1 MKKKP
6 TMYARSSYTLQF
18 GDGSRGMCAISE
30 INMDDGQLRDCL
42 NLWYR
47 GKELRSRPGIRYTG
61 SILPNAQL
69 NDMPVA
75 VSEFCLLSEVM
86 RKDTGEMEEQ
96 DFGYYILYLD
106 EYGKYFSVQAYCSRG
121 THAGQMLGSLGASS
135 VVTHKDGAFAI
146 GNRRGL
152 SFSYTG
158 SDGIERT
165 KTCDDVTVFYGT
177 RVQTLCESS
186 APVNPGAVS
195 FSDVKAYVPLVYK
208 GKAPNGDNAQ
218 LTEEYNMLSRR
229 WKEQFTTASE
239 NDYIYR
245 MSRGNLN
252 CYAKHTVT
260 YSYDDDGVKEVVF
273 TIEPSLHETSYKDSD
288 TVTLSGGPWETEHQ
302 VFIRVH
308 YKSGAFVVYERVES
322 SGTDAYQAFFLTR
335 TNDIPNNL
343 LIETEGSEPVSDT
356 YCLISDCVACSWFGG
371 NTHSLN
377 GGGHLFVAG
386 TREHPDLVYYSS
398 PSYPSSYFPENYNI
412 AVGDPGDPIVAM
424 ARQYNALIVF
434 KRNSTYAI
442 TYDGYDEELD
452 LSGKS
457 TQSPP
462 KYTCTC
468 INDQIGCWSKGSV
481 RLIDNYLVWLG
492 TGNKIYM
499 LRSFSQYSTR
509 SIREISLNIESV
521 MDGIP
526 APIPDVME
534 DSTEP
539 RIMTASFDWNGYYI
553 LVSGDRAW
561 AWNYRATPYT
571 DSSNTEKVQRALS
584 WYRFT
589 LPETFL
595 LGACEQGGTPV
606 LFTGDKAY
614 TLDDAAHTD
623 LVYEDG
629 QTVETAYIK
638 RYASIRYDLEAPYT
652 LKAMGA
658 INLSLSGDSTAECT
672 ITGQFDDDDAE
683 IAHIFPEGQD
693 GTLDKVYRLYSHRKT
708 LRRVGITVE
717 SESPGILGF
726 PVSPTAAIT
735 LLGDIH

>member
-18 GDGSRGMCAISE
+18 GDGSRGMCATSE
-30 INMDDGQLRDCL
+30 TNLDDGQLKDCL

-47 GKELRSRPGIRYTG
+47 GKELRSRPGVRYQG
-61 SILPNAQL
+61 SILTNTQL
-69 NDMPVA
+69 NYTPVA
-75 VSEFCLLSEVM
+75 VSEYCLLSEVV
-86 RKDTGEMEEQ
+86 RSDTGEMEEQ

-106 EYGKYFSVQAYCSRG
+106 QYGANLSVEAYCSSG
-121 THAGQMLGSLGASS
+121 THAGQMLGSLGASG
-135 VVTHKDGAFAI
+135 VVNNKDGAFAI

-152 SFSYTG
+152 SFAYTG
-158 SDGIERT
+158 SDGVERT
-165 KTCDDVTVFYGT
+165 KTCDDVTVFYGN
-177 RVQTLCESS
+177 RVQTLCEAKS
-186 APVNPGAVS
+186 PVNPGTAA
-195 FSDVKAYVPLVYK
+195 FADVEGYVPLVFT
-208 GKAPNGDNAQ
+208 GKAPNGDNA
-218 LTEEYNMLSRR
+218 EFVEGYNMLSGR
-229 WKEQFTTASE
+229 WKESFTTASE
-239 NDYIYR
+239 KDYMYT

-252 CYAKHTVT
+252 CYAKHTIT
-260 YSYDDDGVKEVVF
+260 YSYYDNGVKEAVF
-273 TIEPSLHETSYKDSD
+273 TITPCLQEESYKDSN
-288 TVTLSGGPWETEHQ
+288 TVTLSGEPWEGEHQ

-308 YKSGAFVVYERVES
+308 YKAGIFIVYERVTS
-322 SGTDAYQAFFLTR
+322 SGVEAYQAFFLTR
-335 TNDIPNNL
+335 TNDITNNL
-343 LIETEGSEPVSDT
+343 VIETEGAESVSETS
-356 YCLISDCVACSWFGG
+356 YLISDCVACSWFGG
-371 NTHSLN
+371 ETHSLG

-398 PSYPSSYFPENYNI
+398 PTYPSSYFPENYNI

-442 TYDGYDEELD
+442 TYDGYEETMMPD
-452 LSGKS
+452 GQYQKH
-457 TQSPP
+457 PR
-462 KYTCTC
+462 YTCTC
-468 INDQIGCWSKGSV
+468 INDQIGCWSKGSI

-509 SIREISLNIESV
+509 SIREISMNIEDA
-521 MDGIP
+521 MEGIP
-526 APIPDVME
+526 ASVPSVLE

-553 LVSGDRAW
+553 LISGDKAW
-561 AWNYRATPYT
+561 AWHYRATPYT

-589 LPETFL
+589 LPESFL
-595 LGACEQGGTPV
+595 LGACERGGAPV

-614 TLDDAAHTD
+614 TLDDTTHTD
-623 LVYEDG
+623 LVYQNG
-629 QTVETAYIK
+629 QAVETAYIK

-672 ITGQFDDDDAE
+672 LTGQFDDDDVT
-683 IAHIFPEGQD
+683 IAHLYPEGQD
-693 GTLDKVYRLYSHRKT
+693 GTLDKVYQLYSHRKT

-717 SESPGILGF
+717 SESPGALGF

-735 LLGDIH
+735 LLGEIH